1 MPARG
6 ASDSVARALVR
17 TTPLPKTPPMS
28 VAPRVQHAFRSPIRQ
43 RGRAYQRG
51 GFVALDEVRRER
63 VTADVLGSAPI
74 PYRVELRPI
83 AEARRTGLGASCTCP
98 HFARGEACKHVFA
111 TILELDAEGIRLP
124 DLERSAARRLSLID
138 LDLEGGED
146 FDLDD
151 DFDEAFDDAE
161 PAAREV
167 AVPRLASDW
176 MLRRSRSPAPV
187 PDRATG
193 RGVRGGASWRIR
205 LLEIASAKP
214 WYRRLGEDPVS
225 SALARSRDT
234 PLLYLLDPDRLREA
248 GRLAIQF
255 ARPSFRRDG
264 TSGPLRPARLVP
276 EDLQDAPSAREAALL
291 AQLLQLVQAHAALG
305 GYGYASHSGASGR
318 VVRASSV
325 EIPIALADP
334 LLVRLAETGRLGLAP
349 TSDGSAPCWLSFE
362 DGPPWQL
369 RVELRGAEAE
379 GGGDY
384 ELRGRFV
391 RGDETLD
398 IGEPSFL
405 MAAGF
410 LIRGTTLA
418 RADCGGDIEPWRA
431 LREAS
436 VRIPAAQIDEAIAR
450 LASLA
455 GLPPLDLG
463 AEVPYREDSV
473 TPSPRLRL
481 AALDPDAREIEAR
494 LEFRYGARWLSFAAT
509 DARIADATTRTL
521 LARDREVE
529 AQALALLEALGFR
542 IAAEPRAAAASWE
555 AEARSDR
562 EPPATLRLPIAAF
575 EPAAHEL
582 LAKGWLLEVDGA
594 PLRAPGRS
602 SAFVRSGIDFFDLE
616 GGVSFDGT
624 LAPFPALL
632 AAARDG
638 ERFVQLADGSRGL
651 LPRAWLARCVGL
663 AGVAA
668 DEAGRLRFRSSQASL
683 LDALL
688 DAQDDVRADRRFAAL
703 RRRLA
708 SFSGIDPLPEPAGFS
723 GTLREYQRFGL
734 GWLAF
739 LERFGL
745 GGCLADDMG
754 LGKTVQVLA
763 HLSARAGGR
772 GRRRRRRPS
781 LVVAPRSVLHGWRE
795 EAQRFAPALRVLS
808 YDGPDR
814 AALRAR
820 FGDADLVVATY
831 GTMRRDIEA
840 LREERFDY
848 VILDEAQAI
857 KNSGSRTAKAARLL
871 RAEQRLALTGTP
883 IENHLAELA
892 SLFEFL
898 NPGMLGRARGLSPL
912 AAGPRDPEQMAL
924 LARALRPFLLRRTKS
939 EVLRELPA
947 KTEQTLLCELPPA
960 QRREYD
966 ELRRHYQSVL
976 SERVARVG
984 IERSKLH
991 VLEALLRLRQAACH
1005 PALIDPDR
1013 AGEPSAKLT
1022 TLFEQLDEVLAE
1034 GHKALVFSQFTRLLA
1049 LVRGRVEARGIDYAY
1064 LDGRTRDRPARIARF
1079 QEDPACRL
1087 FLVSLKAGG
1096 TGLNLTAADY
1106 VFLLDPWWN
1115 PAVEAQAIDRAHRIG
1130 QPRPVFAYRLVAR
1143 DTVEEK
1149 ILALQQRKRA
1159 LAETILGAGEQ
1170 SLIGSLSADDL
1181 GDLLA

>member
-1 MPARG
+1 
-6 ASDSVARALVR
+6 
-17 TTPLPKTPPMS
+17 MS
-28 VAPRVQHAFRSPIRQ
+28 VAARVQHAFRSLIRE

-51 GFVALDEVRRER
+51 GFVALDEVCRER
-63 VTADVLGSAPI
+63 VTADVLGSAPV

-83 AEARRTGLGASCTCP
+83 AQARRTGLGASCTCP

-111 TILELDAEGIRLP
+111 TILELDAEGVRLP
-124 DLERSAARRLSLID
+124 DVERSAARRLPLID
-138 LDLEGGED
+138 LDLDGGEE
-146 FDLDD
+146 FDLD
-151 DFDEAFDDAE
+151 ETVDDAE
-161 PAAREV
+161 AFVGKA
-167 AVPRLASDW
+167 AVPRLGTER
-176 MLRRSRSPAPV
+176 MRRRSRSAAPV
-187 PDRATG
+187 PDSEPG
-193 RGVRGGASWRIR
+193 RGVPNDTSWQIR
-205 LLEIASAKP
+205 LLEIASARP
-214 WYRRLGEDPVS
+214 WYRSLGAGSGS
-225 SALARSRDT
+225 SALARSRET

-248 GRLAIQF
+248 GRVVIQF
-255 ARPSFRRDG
+255 ARASLRRDG
-264 TSGPLRPARLVP
+264 TPGPLRPARLAP
-276 EDLQDAPSAREAALL
+276 EDLQDAPGARESALR

-318 VVRASSV
+318 VVLASSV
-325 EIPIALADP
+325 EIPVALADP
-334 LLVRLAETGRLGLAP
+334 LLARLAETGRLGLAP
-349 TSDGSAPCWLSFE
+349 KPDGSAPVVPCWLRFE
-362 DGPPWQL
+362 DEPPWQL
-369 RVELRGAEAE
+369 RVELRGVEAGAE
-379 GGGDY
+379 GDY

-391 RGDETLD
+391 RGDETLA

-410 LIRGTTLA
+410 LIHGTTLA

-431 LREAS
+431 LRAAP
-436 VRIPAAQIDEAIAR
+436 VRIPAVQIDEAIAR

-463 AEVPYREDSV
+463 AEVPYREVSV
-473 TPSPRLRL
+473 PPTPRLRL
-481 AALDPDAREIEAR
+481 AGLDPDAHEVEAR

-509 DARIADATTRTL
+509 ATRVADATTRTL
-521 LARDREVE
+521 LARDRELE
-529 AQALALLEALGFR
+529 AQALAVLEALGFR
-542 IAAEPRAAAASWE
+542 VAAEPHAAAWE
-555 AEARSDR
+555 AERNDDR
-562 EPPATLRLPIAAF
+562 ESTSTLRLPIASF

-602 SAFVRSGIDFFDLE
+602 SAQVRSGIDFFDLE
-616 GGVSFDGT
+616 GGVSFDDT

-632 AAARDG
+632 AAVRDG
-638 ERFVQLADGSRGL
+638 ERFVRLADGSRGL

-668 DEAGRLRFRSSQASL
+668 DEGDHLRFRRSQASL
-683 LDALL
+683 LAALL
-688 DAQDDVRADRRFAAL
+688 AAQDDVRADRRFAAL

-763 HLSARAGGR
+763 HLSARAGR
-772 GRRRRRRPS
+772 RSRRRGRRPS

-795 EAQRFAPALRVLS
+795 EAQRFAPALRVLA

-814 AALRAR
+814 AALRGR

-831 GTMRRDIEA
+831 GTMRRDIEV
-840 LREERFDY
+840 LREQRFDY

-857 KNSGSRTAKAARLL
+857 KNGGSRTAKAARLL

-883 IENHLAELA
+883 IENHLGELA

-912 AAGPRDPEQMAL
+912 AAGTRDPEQMAL

-939 EVLRELPA
+939 EVLSELPA

-1022 TLFEQLDEVLAE
+1022 TLFEQLDEVLEE

-1049 LVRGRVEARGIDYAY
+1049 LVRDRVEARGIDHAY

-1149 ILALQQRKRA
+1149 ILALQQRKRT
-1159 LAETILGAGEQ
+1159 LAETILGPGEQ
-1170 SLIGSLSADDL
+1170 SLIGGLSAEDL
-1181 GDLLA
+1181 GDLLG